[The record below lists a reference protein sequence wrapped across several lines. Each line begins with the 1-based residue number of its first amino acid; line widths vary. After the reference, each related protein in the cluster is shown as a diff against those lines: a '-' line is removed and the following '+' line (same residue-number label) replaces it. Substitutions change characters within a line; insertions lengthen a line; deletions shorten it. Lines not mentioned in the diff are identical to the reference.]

1 MREGADITAGFV
13 AVNYYERHI
22 GDYIRDTVSL
32 TMLEDGAYNRLM
44 DQCYQTERPLP
55 LDRKMVYR
63 LARATTAPERKAV
76 DFVIS
81 NFFELIEGV
90 GYEQKRIRAEIE
102 RFQEKNGDAE
112 DRRENERERQRRH
125 RERRKQLF
133 QVLREHGE
141 VPPYDTSTEELQAM
155 LSRVTSRDESQNVTQ
170 PVTRDVTANQAPDTR
185 HQTPKEEQQHNHGG
199 QSRALRDGELPERHV
214 QVAVLLRS
222 LGVTP
227 MTGQHPLAMV
237 FANAGATD
245 AQLRAAVEIARER
258 KPVPQ
263 PISPAYLQPILQ
275 DVLNPPAPRR
285 TTAAATRD
293 ADRANTIA
301 VLTGR
306 SLDHERTAHTLDVEA
321 RRVD

>member
-1 MREGADITAGFV
+1 M
-13 AVNYYERHI
+13 NYYERHI

-63 LARATTAPERKAV
+63 LARAISAPERKAV
-76 DFVIS
+76 DFVIA

-133 QVLREHGE
+133 QALREHGE

-155 LSRVTSRDESQNVTQ
+155 LSRVTSRDKSPPVTQ

-185 HQTPKEEQQHNHGG
+185 HQTPDKTSGELTASSAPE
-199 QSRALRDGELPERHV
+199 SRAIPNPPRQPGDWLSHFRQKHGLQLDPSSVHDRKKV
-214 QVAVLLRS
+214 W
-222 LGVTP
+222 P
-227 MTGQHPLAMV
+227 IFTGWC
-237 FANAGATD
+237 NAGLTLERVD
-245 AQLRAAVEIARER
+245 AAVTQAQAQATETIAFLPGYVDR
-258 KPVPQ
+258 VIASQ
-263 PISPAYLQPILQ
+263 A
-275 DVLNPPAPRR
+275 APKQ
-285 TTAAATRD
+285 TATATRD
-293 ADRANTIA
+293 QERADVIA
-301 VLTGR
+301 TLTGR
-306 SLDHERTAHTLDVEA
+306 KQAHERTPDTLDVIA